1 MFIDDLAVD
10 DIIAKVRA
18 RPPTEAERRAQIVA
32 LFAPDQPAAGGLIRW
47 GGRIAIGRG
56 PSLLELASASGA
68 RIAVPGLDVV
78 QTVGGDAVRY
88 AGGLHGGRVAVLRER
103 EASWEP
109 LPLPEALDDAANH
122 IELIAGGESV
132 VVRWGRRNRSGTH
145 DVSSRHWWTGQRWI
159 TLDEW
164 AQFHVVSPERILLG
178 SSRGEWGG
186 DVWSVLPDGSK
197 TEVGPRDGLPVQAL
211 VPLPGGRT
219 LVGTG
224 LAHLGLRET
233 HVGVLESDGTWR
245 PLVRSGISAA
255 YAMLLAAEG
264 GVRGSTLRHD
274 LMHEAIANQN
284 KYQLAWNLAPDALI
298 GLDVDVQGRP
308 HLLLN
313 SQGVVRLDGDRLT
326 PMTLGWPAASLYGAR
341 LLIDGEFA
349 IIATAE
355 RGVLRWKL
363 GTGQASRFAI
373 DD

>member
-1 MFIDDLAVD
+1 VFIDDLAVD

-18 RPPTEAERRAQIVA
+18 RPSSEAERWAQIIA
-32 LFAPDQPAAGGLIRW
+32 LFAPDQPAVGGLTRW
-47 GGRIAIGRG
+47 GARIVIGRG
-56 PSLLELASASGA
+56 PCVLELARATSA

-78 QTVGGDAVRY
+78 QSVGGDAVRY
-88 AGGLHGGRVAVLRER
+88 AGGLRGGRVAVLREH

-109 LPLPEALDDAANH
+109 LPLPASLDDAATH

-132 VVRWGRRNRSGTH
+132 VVWWGRRNRSGAY
-145 DVSSRHWWTGQRWI
+145 DVSGRHWWTGQRWI

-164 AQFHVVSPERILLG
+164 APFHVVSPERILLG

-224 LAHLGLRET
+224 LAHRGLLET

-245 PLVRSGISAA
+245 PLVRSSVSAT

-264 GVRGSTLRHD
+264 GVPGSMLRHD
-274 LMHEAIANQN
+274 LMHEAIANEN
-284 KYQLAWNLAPDALI
+284 KYQLAWNLAPDALVS
-298 GLDVDVQGRP
+298 LDVDAQGRP
-308 HLLLN
+308 HLLLR

-326 PMTLGWPAASLYGAR
+326 PVTLRWPGASLYGAC
-341 LLIDGEFA
+341 LLVDGEFA
-349 IIATAE
+349 VIAAGD

-363 GTGQASRFAI
+363 GTDQACRFAI